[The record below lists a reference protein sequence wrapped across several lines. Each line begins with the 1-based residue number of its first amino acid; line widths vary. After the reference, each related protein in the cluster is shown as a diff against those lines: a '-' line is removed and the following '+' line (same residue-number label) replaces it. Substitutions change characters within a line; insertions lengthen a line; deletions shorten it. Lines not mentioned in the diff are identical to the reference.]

1 MAAMTRIDSLA
12 PAIGWLNPLGSWEA
26 AARWNAMAFEWMTR
40 GWQQWLELA
49 TVWPALENPA
59 AAVNEVAR
67 SVDASDVPAS
77 VILAPAGTQKARN
90 ARTLEARE
98 SRPRAHAERESRPR
112 AAEARKPKRRTP
124 AKKSRTRG

>member
-1 MAAMTRIDSLA
+1 MTRIDSF
-12 PAIGWLNPLGSWEA
+12 GWLNPLGNWEA

-49 TVWPALENPA
+49 TVWPGLESPA

-67 SVDASDVPAS
+67 SVDAIDVPAS
-77 VILAPAGTQKARN
+77 VILAPAGTPKARD
-90 ARTLEARE
+90 ARE
-98 SRPRAHAERESRPR
+98 LGTQASRRRTNDEGEARPR
-112 AAEARKPKRRTP
+112 AADARKPRRRAP